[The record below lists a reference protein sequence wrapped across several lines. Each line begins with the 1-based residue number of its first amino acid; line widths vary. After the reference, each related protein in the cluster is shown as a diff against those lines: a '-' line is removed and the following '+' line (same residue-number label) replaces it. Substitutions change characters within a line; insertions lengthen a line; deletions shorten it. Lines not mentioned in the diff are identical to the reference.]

1 MSVDD
6 YAEDD
11 RLTTGGWRDAL
22 DDGLLLGQE
31 CRDCGHVTGAPKAA
45 CARCGSRALD
55 TVRLPE
61 EGTVYSVTRIE
72 VAPEGFDAPYH
83 VAMVALDDGRVTA
96 RLDGEADIG
105 ETVTFT
111 GAASTPE
118 GPAPR
123 FG

>member
-6 YAEDD
+6 YTENG
-11 RLTTGGWRDAL
+11 RLTTDGWRDAL
-22 DDGLLLGQE
+22 SEGLLLGQE

-45 CARCGSRALD
+45 CVRCGSRAVD
-55 TVRLPE
+55 AVRLPE
-61 EGTVYSVTRIE
+61 TGTVYSVTRIE

-83 VAMVALDDGRVTA
+83 VAMVTLDDGRITV
-96 RLDGEADIG
+96 RLDEAAEIG
-105 ETVTFT
+105 ETVTFE

>member
-1 MSVDD
+1 MSADD
-6 YAEDD
+6 YTDD
-11 RLTTGGWRDAL
+11 GRLTTSGWRDAL
-22 DDGLLLGQE
+22 ADGHLLGQE

-61 EGTVYSVTRIE
+61 EGTVYTVTRIE

-83 VAMVALDDGRVTA
+83 VAMVTLGDARVTV
-96 RLDGEADIG
+96 RLDREAGIG
-105 ETVTFT
+105 ETVSFA

-123 FG
+123 FD